1 MNNDSTK
8 FNFVFIDDKNIF
20 KKMVYVKIDNEF
32 EVMGC
37 KSFFKEISQGMSISF
52 LET

>member
-8 FNFVFIDDKNIF
+8 FNFVFIDDNF
-20 KKMVYVKIDNEF
+20 FNFKMVYVKIDNEF

-37 KSFFKEISQGMSISF
+37 KSKFLRNWSRSVHFIS
-52 LET
+52 